1 MKNLIIALL
10 IGYILGGASLLQYLF
25 GGFAEAMR
33 EPMFWPTA
41 GVFAVVA
48 ILPIAV
54 IERM

>member
-1 MKNLIIALL
+1 MKNFLIALL

-48 ILPIAV
+48 ILPIAI